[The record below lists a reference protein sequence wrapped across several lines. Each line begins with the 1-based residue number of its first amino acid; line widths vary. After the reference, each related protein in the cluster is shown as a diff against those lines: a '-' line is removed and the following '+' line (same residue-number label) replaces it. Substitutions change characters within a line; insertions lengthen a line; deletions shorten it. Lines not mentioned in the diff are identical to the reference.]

1 MIWPAFTYPA
11 PICTFC
17 AYAPPQHRVLS
28 CLISA
33 LSLALNVLA
42 ARCWQSMDLCAEGL
56 CEDLLYLTLKEE
68 ILYDLLGTL
77 RGLTGGDRRLYL
89 PSGVMNQVY
98 DTKNRVI
105 KA

>member
-1 MIWPAFTYPA
+1 MGGAPHRHPAAQRPENGFP
-11 PICTFC
+11 
-17 AYAPPQHRVLS
+17 
-28 CLISA
+28 
-33 LSLALNVLA
+33 
-42 ARCWQSMDLCAEGL
+42 G
-56 CEDLLYLTLKEE
+56 LLYLTLKEE

-89 PSGVMNQVY
+89 PGGVMNQVY